1 MAMIGV
7 CAITFTVKQFKLF
20 ESDRYVGFVCGLCIV
35 AVTVAPVCKLCQ
47 WVLELDGEMI
57 FDSDG
62 GEYEEYSSYFEG
74 YLVESY
80 LSEIKGDIEAYIC
93 SEHSLDPDNVAVTIY
108 KNEENEFYI
117 YVNLTGK
124 GVLANTNKM
133 KSQLEN
139 KYNCRV
145 QITVG

>member
-20 ESDRYVGFVCGLCIV
+20 DNDRYVGFVCGLCIV
-35 AVTVAPVCKLCQ
+35 AVTVAPLCKLCQ
-47 WVLELDGEMI
+47 WAFELDGEII

-62 GEYEEYSSYFEG
+62 DEYEEYSSYFEG

-80 LSEIKGDIEAYIC
+80 ISEIKKDIEEYIC
-93 SEHSLDPDNVAVTIY
+93 YEYDIDSDNVSATIY
-108 KNEENEFYI
+108 NNEDNEFYI
-117 YVNLTGK
+117 YINLTGR

-133 KSQLEN
+133 KSQLED
-139 KYNCRV
+139 KYNCCV
-145 QITVG
+145 NITVG